1 MPLYF
6 AYGANMNKT
15 AMAERCPKSRPLGL
29 ARLARHRTFIMSS
42 GYLSVRRDP
51 GMDVHGVLFDLALS
65 DIAALD
71 RYEDVKRGLYTKV
84 VQPVLRKDAAAAR
97 ALVYIG
103 RDQIGGI
110 AHPDYM
116 AGVLSAAHDWQL
128 PPRYIAH
135 LATFAGA
142 KDARARTPPMPR

>member
-6 AYGANMNKT
+6 AYGANMSKT
-15 AMAERCPKSRPLGL
+15 AMAQRCPKSRPLGL
-29 ARLARHRTFIMSS
+29 ARLARHRTFIMSN

-51 GMDVHGVLFDLALS
+51 GTDVHGVLFDLALS
-65 DIAALD
+65 DVAALD
-71 RYEDVKRGLYTKV
+71 RYEEIGRGFYTKV

-103 RDQIGGI
+103 RDQNAGV
-110 AHPDYM
+110 AHPAYM
-116 AGVLSAAHDWQL
+116 AGVLVAARDWEL

-135 LATFAGA
+135 LATFSSA
-142 KDARARTPPMPR
+142 KDISATVR

>member
-6 AYGANMNKT
+6 AYGANMSKT
-15 AMAERCPKSRPLGL
+15 AMAGRCPKSRPLGL
-29 ARLARHRTFIMSS
+29 ARLVRHRSFIMSS

-65 DIAALD
+65 DVAALD
-71 RYEDVKRGLYTKV
+71 RYEDIGRGLYTKV

-103 RDQIGGI
+103 RDQNAGV

-116 AGVLSAAHDWQL
+116 AGVLAAAHDWEL

-135 LATFAGA
+135 LATFSGA
-142 KDARARTPPMPR
+142 KEARARIPTPAR